1 MKIDDL
7 VILISD
13 PDADMV
19 RTIARQ
25 LAEQGIALPDPDGLR
40 VEISHEPVA

>member
-1 MKIDDL
+1 MKIHDL
-7 VILISD
+7 VILIS
-13 PDADMV
+13 DADMV
-19 RTIARQ
+19 RTIARH